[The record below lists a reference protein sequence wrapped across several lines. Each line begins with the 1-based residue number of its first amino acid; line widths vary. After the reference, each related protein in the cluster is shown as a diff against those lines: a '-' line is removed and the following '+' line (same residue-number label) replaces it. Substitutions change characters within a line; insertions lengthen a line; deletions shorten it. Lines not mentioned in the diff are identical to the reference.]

1 MTTAGAD
8 IAIRSAF
15 GIIGWP
21 IAHSISPRFQ
31 QAGLDALG
39 IAAEYRPY
47 AVAPDGVAAF
57 VAGLR
62 APGVAGINVTVPH
75 KEAVIPHLDEIDD
88 WAAAAGAVN
97 TIVHRDGRLAGYNT
111 DGYGF
116 LRALN
121 KEGAFD
127 PAGKRALILGAGGSA
142 RGVVQALLHAG
153 IGRLHIANRTLARAD
168 ALAQLAA
175 DRGVPATSLPLS
187 SELLSPEPFSNNAL
201 ADAAA
206 GADLIVNCTSL
217 GMTHGPDADASP
229 LPPSG
234 IPATALVYD
243 LVYNPPLT
251 PLLRAAQGAGAA
263 TLGGIAMLVYQ
274 GAAAFELWHGRPAPV
289 AAMLDAATAAMS
301 ELATA
306 ADEPHL
312 EVSGR

>member
-1 MTTAGAD
+1 MTITGAD

-47 AVAPDGVAAF
+47 AVAPDGVGAF

-142 RGVVQALLHAG
+142 RGVVQALIHAG
-153 IGRLHIANRTLARAD
+153 IGRLQIANRTLARAD

-175 DRGVPATSLPLS
+175 DRGVPATALSLFPDT
-187 SELLSPEPFSNNAL
+187 L

-217 GMTHGPDADASP
+217 GMTHGPDAAASP

-243 LVYNPPLT
+243 LVYNPLQT
-251 PLLRAAQGAGAA
+251 PLLRAARAAGAA

-306 ADEPHL
+306 ADEPHR

>member
-1 MTTAGAD
+1 MPDTDAD
-8 IAIRSAF
+8 NDTAIRSAF

-31 QAGLDALG
+31 QAALDALG

-47 AVAPDGVAAF
+47 AVPPDADAVAAF

-75 KEAVIPHLDEIDD
+75 KEAVIPHLDEIDE

-97 TIVHRDGRLAGYNT
+97 TIVHRDGRLTGHNT

-116 LRALN
+116 LRALRE
-121 KEGAFD
+121 EGAFD

-153 IGRLHIANRTLARAD
+153 IGRLHIANRTLARAET
-168 ALAQLAA
+168 LARLAA
-175 DRGVPATSLPLS
+175 YRGVPATPLPLS
-187 SELLSPEPFSNNAL
+187 SDNIS
-201 ADAAA
+201 DAAA
-206 GADLIVNCTSL
+206 ASDLIVNCTSI
-217 GMTHGPDADASP
+217 GMTHGPAAAASP
-229 LPPSG
+229 LPPSD

-243 LVYNPPLT
+243 LVYNPLQT
-251 PLLRAAQGAGAA
+251 PLLRAAQAAGAP

-274 GAAAFELWHGRPAPV
+274 GAAAFELWHQRPAPV
-289 AAMLDAATAAMS
+289 AAMLAAATAAMS

-306 ADEPHL
+306 ANELHQ